1 MVGKTIGMH
10 PIFKFRTK
18 ATEEIISLLE
28 SVTLGTDGAHYRH
41 LDTRERILEADNPL
55 FLSMERHT
63 KVLGNITFCQR
74 EKNWYIRYFAF
85 DSSMQSLGTKKSK
98 SEGLLKK
105 ELNGFFDEQL
115 KSGEVESFY
124 AYIDP
129 RNVKSLWMSENF
141 GFETIGEIATQTY
154 SSVRKPKSGRV
165 IVDSNPKEIP
175 AEVQAHFQSQR
186 FFFNEQLIKGKH
198 FSIRDNNGDLIAFA
212 KTTSAHWEIKRLPG
226 KFGGTLVKVL
236 PYIPLLNRLI
246 KPKNHSFL
254 VPEAVFIK
262 NNDPQ
267 LLTELFDGILAHMNE
282 RVIIWWVDE
291 QDELY
296 TSIQSKINWGLLN
309 KIIGVNQV
317 NLVERSLTKR
327 TTENTNY
334 TSGFDFI

>member
-165 IVDSNPKEIP
+165 IVDTNPRGIP